1 LQRDWSHSGGSGK
14 SPKEFLNQMK
24 HTLAFVIPVALGMA
38 MCASAQS
45 LPAPAAAASPAPV
58 AAGPTKVAVIAFQ
71 VAVAQ
76 TNEGQRN
83 YTDLE
88 KKYAPREAKAKA
100 LNDEIESLTKQ
111 FQAQGANLAD
121 AERASRLKV
130 IDDKKKQL
138 DRMTEDLK
146 TDGNQDV
153 QEMYNTLAS
162 KVFDVLSAYA
172 AQQGYTVVL
181 DMSQQTTPVLY
192 AAPSLDITKAIIDAY
207 NAKSGVPP
215 PPPSLP
221 SAPAPGP
228 QGAPKH

>member
-1 LQRDWSHSGGSGK
+1 
-14 SPKEFLNQMK
+14 MK
-24 HTLAFVIPVALGMA
+24 HTFAFVVPVALGLA
-38 MCASAQS
+38 LSAAAQS
-45 LPAPAAAASPAPV
+45 LPAPSTAAPPAAV
-58 AAGPTKVAVIAFQ
+58 AGPAKIAVIAFQ

-88 KKYAPREAKAKA
+88 KKYAPREEKAKA
-100 LNDEIESLTKQ
+100 LNDEIETLTKQ
-111 FQAQGANLAD
+111 FQAQGTTLAD
-121 AERASRLKV
+121 AERASRLKA

-146 TDGNQDV
+146 ADGNQDV
-153 QEMYNTLAS
+153 QQMYNTLAS
-162 KVFDVLSAYA
+162 KVFDVMSAYA
-172 AQQGYTVVL
+172 AQQGYTMVL

-192 AAPSLDITKAIIDAY
+192 AAPSLDITKAVIDAY
-207 NAKSGVPP
+207 NTKSGVPA

-228 QGAPKH
+228 QSAPKH

>member
-1 LQRDWSHSGGSGK
+1 
-14 SPKEFLNQMK
+14 MK
-24 HTLAFVIPVALGMA
+24 HKFAFVVPMVIWMALSA
-38 MCASAQS
+38 AAQS
-45 LPAPAAAASPAPV
+45 LPAPSAAAPTTAV
-58 AAGPTKVAVIAFQ
+58 AGPPKIAVIAFQ

-88 KKYAPREAKAKA
+88 KKYAPREQKAKA

-111 FQAQGANLAD
+111 FQAQGASLAD

-130 IDDKKKQL
+130 IDDKKKEL
-138 DRMTEDLK
+138 DRLTEDLK

-162 KVFDVLSAYA
+162 KVFDVMSAYA
-172 AQQGYTVVL
+172 AQQGYTMVL

-192 AAPSLDITKAIIDAY
+192 AAPSLDITKAVIDAY
-207 NAKSGVPP
+207 NVKSGVPA